1 MKSINK
7 TVSKLNIIMLI
18 ANISVLV
25 AVQFFF
31 TGSHQDEKVN
41 HDLNYQMETNRFLKD
56 ELQFTDA
63 QYQKYLEMNQEVT
76 DHYQGISEVMCE
88 NHNKYLLEL
97 SQPDPSLKTIDS
109 LSRVIGYVHVGLK
122 KYTARHFMNIK
133 SICNQ
138 EQEHKLENLI
148 KDMLNIGVCSHCE
161 EDSCQHSENP
171 GISALENT
179 NR

>member
-1 MKSINK
+1 
-7 TVSKLNIIMLI
+7 
-18 ANISVLV
+18 
-25 AVQFFF
+25 
-31 TGSHQDEKVN
+31 
-41 HDLNYQMETNRFLKD
+41 
-56 ELQFTDA
+56 
-63 QYQKYLEMNQEVT
+63 MNQEVT